1 MTNDLHIRLCAVEK
15 CLGLRT
21 NTCNVSKSQNNSK
34 SYQSSKPKTFTKGRF
49 MVKNGH
55 PSSKP
60 KTFTKGRFMVK
71 NGHPSS
77 KPKTFTK
84 GRFMVKNG
92 YPSSSS
98 PKNVSAKRDVEGNMR
113 KRKNELIQSM
123 PQHRYSHY
131 HLTTRNAMPKPRYNS
146 MFTGS
151 S

>member
-34 SYQSSKPKTFTKGRF
+34 SYQ
-49 MVKNGH
+49 
-55 PSSKP
+55 
-60 KTFTKGRFMVK
+60 
-71 NGHPSS
+71 SS